1 MLKLKFQYFGHLIRR
16 ADSLEKTLVLGK
28 IEGKRK
34 RGQQR
39 MIRLDSTTNSGA
51 MNLSKLQERVED
63 RDGSHP
69 AVHGLLRVGHK
80 LVTEQQ
86 QSGPTKGLQLQWPSS
101 VSLI

>member
-39 MIRLDSTTNSGA
+39 MIRLDSTTNSVA

-69 AVHGLLRVGHK
+69 AVHGLLRVGR
-80 LVTEQQ
+80 
-86 QSGPTKGLQLQWPSS
+86 
-101 VSLI
+101 